1 MTASIVSSCDGNRE
15 MVTVSLWVS
24 FIGLILA
31 ICFFLYLITAGID
44 DGDGDGDGMA
54 IFFVMVGILFFVIG
68 FSMSIAGMISSTYR
82 LKAFCA
88 FIITCLSAAMYIST
102 TLLFAF

>member
-1 MTASIVSSCDGNRE
+1 MTASIASSCDGNRE

-44 DGDGDGDGMA
+44 DGDCIA
-54 IFFVMVGILFFVIG
+54 IFFVMAGILFFVIA
-68 FSMSIAGMISSTYR
+68 FSMSIAGMISSNYR

-88 FIITCLSAAMYIST
+88 FIITCLSAAMYVST

>member
-1 MTASIVSSCDGNRE
+1 MKASITSSCDGNRE

-31 ICFFLYLITAGID
+31 ICFFLCLITASID
-44 DGDGDGDGMA
+44 DDDFITMLFIIVGM
-54 IFFVMVGILFFVIG
+54 FFFVIS

-88 FIITCLSAAMYIST
+88 FIFTCLSGAMYVFI

>member
-1 MTASIVSSCDGNRE
+1 MTASIVSSYDGNRE

-44 DGDGDGDGMA
+44 DGDGMA

-68 FSMSIAGMISSTYR
+68 FSMSIAGMISSNYR

>member
-31 ICFFLYLITAGID
+31 ICFFLCLITAGID
-44 DGDGDGDGMA
+44 DGDGMA

-68 FSMSIAGMISSTYR
+68 FSMSIAGMISSNYR